1 MPTKKALK
9 TMPKRVPVLTVKEI
23 ERKIAEIAA
32 AGKPAVFAIGG
43 VDGLCIEW
51 RNPTNCRYVL
61 RLTKNGSSKKLVIG
75 SYKKISLKDARAK
88 AQEILDNG
96 GKRTELPSNEV
107 KPVQKTVAELWPQF
121 VAGMI
126 DAGEWKDPRSQSV
139 KMNFG
144 VNHVFPVIGNM
155 IPEEITFHHVAAV
168 LNAQPSKSG
177 QDKALVIVR
186 QFLKWCLPR
195 GYRQNQFLPTDR
207 GVLKTLYKDLSESGG
222 NMPAL
227 DWRDVPR
234 FVAKLTE
241 GGLQH
246 IGSVALLFKILTA
259 SRSEPIHKADW
270 AEVSADLSQ
279 WVCPPEHMKVKR
291 NKDGSRAAA
300 HVVPLS
306 KQAQSLLRL
315 VRELGRTSG
324 LIFGIGERQK
334 EMSNNTMSK
343 RIKDLT
349 RQVERLGEVGF
360 RDKVTNEI
368 VCPHGFRSSFQTWAV
383 ENGKDFHVSD
393 YCLAHSDK
401 RDKYE
406 GAYLRAEMIPARRKL
421 LQEWADY
428 CVSLCPADWCKW

>member
-1 MPTKKALK
+1 
-9 TMPKRVPVLTVKEI
+9 MPKRVPVLTVKEI

>member
-1 MPTKKALK
+1 
-9 TMPKRVPVLTVKEI
+9 MPKRVPTLTVKEI
-23 ERKIAEIAA
+23 ERKLAA
-32 AGKPAVFAIGG
+32 VAASGKPAIFAVGG
-43 VDGLCIEW
+43 VDGLSIEW
-51 RNPTNCRYVL
+51 RNANNCRWLL
-61 RLTKNGSSKKLVIG
+61 RYRKEKKKFIIG
-75 SYKKISLKDARAK
+75 AYKKISLKDARAK
-88 AQEILDNG
+88 AEAILESG
-96 GKRTELPSNEV
+96 GRRPESPSEAER
-107 KPVQKTVAELWPQF
+107 PTQKTVAELWPQF
-121 VAGMI
+121 VADMI
-126 DAGEWKDPRSQSV
+126 DSGEWKDSRSPTV
-139 KMNFG
+139 KMSFG

-155 IPEEITFHHVAAV
+155 TPEEITFHHVAAV

-177 QDKALVIVR
+177 QDKALTIVR

-195 GYRQNQFLPTDR
+195 GYRENEFLPTDR

-234 FVAKLTE
+234 FVAKLTA
-241 GGLQH
+241 GGLKS

-270 AEVSADLSQ
+270 REIAADLSQ

-291 NKDGSRAAA
+291 YKDGSRAPE

-306 KQAQSLLRL
+306 TQAQGLLRL
-315 VRELGRTSG
+315 VQETGRTSG
-324 LIFGIGERQK
+324 LIFGVGERQK

-349 RQVERLGEVGF
+349 KQAERLGEVGF

-383 ENGKDFHVSD
+383 ENDKDFDVSD
-393 YCLAHSDK
+393 YCLAHADR
-401 RDKYE
+401 RDKYD
-406 GAYLRAEMIPARRKL
+406 GAYMRASMLTQRKEL
-421 LQEWADY
+421 LQAWADY
-428 CVSLCPADWCKW
+428 CLSQCPKDWCKW

>member
-1 MPTKKALK
+1 
-9 TMPKRVPVLTVKEI
+9 MPKRVPVLTVKEV
-23 ERKIAEIAA
+23 ERKLAEIAA
-32 AGKPAVFAIGG
+32 AGKSAVFAVGG

-51 RNPTNCRYVL
+51 RSPTNCRYVL
-61 RLTKNGSSKKLVIG
+61 RLTKGGSAKKLVIG
-75 SYKKISLKDARAK
+75 SYKQISLKEARIQAG
-88 AQEILDNG
+88 EIRKNG
-96 GKRTELPSNEV
+96 GRRTELPSNEV
-107 KPVQKTVAELWPQF
+107 RPTQQTVAELWPQF
-121 VAGMI
+121 VVSMI
-126 DAGEWKDPRSQSV
+126 DAGKWKDPRSQSV

-144 VNHVFPVIGNM
+144 VNHVFSVIGNM
-155 IPEEITFHHVAAV
+155 SPEEITFHHVAAV

-195 GYRQNQFLPTDR
+195 GYRQNEFLPTDR

-270 AEVSADLSQ
+270 AEVSADLSL

-291 NKDGSRAAA
+291 NKNGSRVAA

-315 VRELGRTSG
+315 VQELGRTSS

-360 RDKVTNEI
+360 RDKLTNEI

-428 CVSLCPADWCKW
+428 CLSQCPAGWCKW